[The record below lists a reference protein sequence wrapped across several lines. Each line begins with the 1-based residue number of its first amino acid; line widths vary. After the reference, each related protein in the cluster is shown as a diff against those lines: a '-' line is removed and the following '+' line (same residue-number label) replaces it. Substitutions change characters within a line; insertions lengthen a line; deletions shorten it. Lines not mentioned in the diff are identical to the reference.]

1 MQKLLIANRGE
12 IACRVARAAK
22 SLGIATVAV
31 HSDVDAQSPHVR
43 LCDEAVLI
51 GIEGK
56 GKSPYLDIRAL
67 LLAAETTG
75 ADAIH
80 PGYGFLAERA
90 DFARE
95 VIDAGLTWVGPPA
108 LVMERLGR
116 KDGAKVLAR
125 SIGVPVVP
133 GFELG
138 VVGGQLLEAGTTP
151 AGDVDLLGVWLND
164 EVPEQGKKK
173 PSGALPDKLQKAVDQ
188 VGFPLLIKA
197 VAGGGGRGM
206 RVVREAG
213 TLIESLRLAAREAQ
227 EAFGD
232 GTLLIERYIERGRH
246 VEIQI
251 LADAHGSVVHLGER
265 DCSVQRRHQKLLEES
280 PSPAV
285 TPEIRNAMAQA
296 AVRLASAVGYVSAGT
311 VEFLL
316 DDETGQ
322 FYFLEVNTRIQV
334 EHPVTELVTGVD
346 LVTWQ
351 LWIARGVALSI
362 RQVEILQTG
371 HAIEARLCAEDPS
384 QNFAPQTGAILRW
397 TPPTGEGV
405 RVDHGLNAQDAV
417 SVHYDAMIAKIL
429 AWGPN
434 RATANARLVQALKQT
449 EILGLR
455 TNLAHLL
462 QVLQEP
468 DFLAGQF
475 TTRYIESH
483 PVAPEPLVPDEALLA
498 VALWRH
504 APGLVKR
511 FRNNPARP
519 DVSVLVLPGGQ
530 TVHVGLQQVHGR
542 VFHWGVAHT
551 PDPLLAVPPPT
562 PTLVEWLAADDASV
576 TFVTRNQRQTWR
588 IAADSKRIWLHAP
601 QGLVFVV
608 EEGSLMPEPQP
619 PEAAAGS
626 VVAQIA
632 AVVSQVHVEV
642 GETVAVDQPLVTL
655 ESMKMLTIL
664 KAPQAGVVRS
674 ILAAVGESV
683 AAGAVL
689 VEVGEP

>member
-12 IACRVARAAK
+12 IACRIARAAK

-31 HSDVDAQSPHVR
+31 HSDVDAHAPHVAQ
-43 LCDEAVLI
+43 CDEAVCI
-51 GIEGK
+51 GAEGK
-56 GKSPYLDIRAL
+56 GKSPYLSIRAL
-67 LLAAETTG
+67 LLAAEQTG
-75 ADAIH
+75 ADAVH

-95 VIDAGLTWVGPPA
+95 VVDAGLTWVGPPA

-125 SIGVPVVP
+125 SLGVPVVP

-138 VVGGQLLEAGTTP
+138 A
-151 AGDVDLLGVWLND
+151 ASGDVAEKASAQPDLDLLNAWLAD
-164 EVPEQGKKK
+164 DAPAVGKKK
-173 PSGALPDKLQKAVDQ
+173 NADALPARLQKAVDQ

-206 RVVREAG
+206 RVVREAA
-213 TLIESLRLAAREAQ
+213 TLAESLRLAAREAQ

-251 LADAHGSVVHLGER
+251 LADAHGTVVHLGER

-285 TPEIRNAMAQA
+285 TPDIRNAMAQA
-296 AVRLASAVGYVSAGT
+296 AVRLATAVGYVSAGT

-346 LVTWQ
+346 LVIWQ
-351 LWIARGVALSI
+351 LWIARGVPLAI
-362 RQVEILQTG
+362 RQVEILQSG
-371 HAIEARLCAEDPS
+371 HAIEARLCAEDP
-384 QNFAPQTGAILRW
+384 QANFAPQTGAILRW
-397 TPPTGEGV
+397 QPPEGEGV
-405 RVDHGLNAQDAV
+405 RVDHGLNPQDAV
-417 SVHYDAMIAKIL
+417 SVQYDAMIAKIL
-429 AWGPN
+429 AWGPD
-434 RATANARLVQALKQT
+434 RPTAIARLVRALKQT
-449 EILGLR
+449 QSLGLR

-468 DFLAGQF
+468 DFVAGQF

-483 PVAPEPLVPDEALLA
+483 PVAADPPVPDAALLA
-498 VALWRH
+498 VALWQN
-504 APGLVKR
+504 AAGLAKR
-511 FRNNPARP
+511 FRNNPPRP
-519 DVSVLVLPGGQ
+519 DVTVLELPDSHLA
-530 TVHVGLQQVHGR
+530 HVGLAHTAGR
-542 VFHWGVAHT
+542 TFHWGVAHT
-551 PDPLLAVPPPT
+551 ADPLLAAPLPT
-562 PTLVEWLAADDASV
+562 PTAVEWLASDGQGV
-576 TFVTRNQRQTWR
+576 TFATHDQRQTWR
-588 IAADSKRIWLHAP
+588 IARDGARLWLHAP
-601 QGLVFVV
+601 QGEVIALT
-608 EEGSLMPEPQP
+608 EGSLLPQPKP
-619 PEAAAGS
+619 PEAAPGS

-632 AVVSQVHVEV
+632 AVVSQVHVAV
-642 GETVAVDQPLVTL
+642 GDVVAADQPLVTL

-664 KAPQAGVVRS
+664 KAPQAGVVRAL
-674 ILAAVGESV
+674 LAAVGESV

-689 VEVGEP
+689 VEVGDA

>member
-12 IACRVARAAK
+12 IACRIARAAK
-22 SLGIATVAV
+22 GLGIATVAV

-43 LCDEAVLI
+43 MCDEAVCI
-51 GIEGK
+51 GSEGK
-56 GKSPYLDIRAL
+56 GKSPYLSIRAL
-67 LLAAETTG
+67 LAAAAQTG

-95 VIDAGLTWVGPPA
+95 VVDAGLTWVGPPA

-133 GFELG
+133 GFEMAI
-138 VVGGQLLEAGTTP
+138 VGGQDAGSP
-151 AGDVDLLGVWLND
+151 SPSADLDLLDAWLND
-164 EVPEQGKKK
+164 DAPSPAGKK
-173 PSGALPDKLQKAVDQ
+173 PTAGALPAKLQKAVDE

-206 RVVREAG
+206 RVVHEAG

-251 LADAHGSVVHLGER
+251 LADAHGTVIHLGER
-265 DCSVQRRHQKLLEES
+265 DCSVQRRHQKLIEES

-285 TPEIRNAMAQA
+285 KPELRMAMAQA

-316 DDETGQ
+316 DDQTGE

-351 LWIARGVALSI
+351 LWIARRVPLSM
-362 RQVEILQTG
+362 RQVEIMQSG
-371 HAIEARLCAEDPS
+371 HAIEARLCAEDP
-384 QNFAPQTGAILRW
+384 QANFAPQTGAILRW
-397 TPPTGEGV
+397 KPPVGEGV
-405 RVDHGLNAQDAV
+405 RVDHGLNDRDAV

-434 RATANARLVQALKQT
+434 RATAIARLVQALKQT

-455 TNLAHLL
+455 TNVAHLL

-468 DFLAGQF
+468 DFQAGNF

-483 PVAPEPLVPDEALLA
+483 PVAGDPPLPDEALLA

-519 DVSVLVLPGGQ
+519 DVTVVQTPGGQ
-530 TVHVGLQQVHGR
+530 TVHVGLQHKAGR
-542 VFHWGVAHT
+542 EFHWGVAHT
-551 PDPLLAVPPPT
+551 PDPLLSAPLPT
-562 PTLVEWLAADDASV
+562 PTPVEWLASDDAGV
-576 TFVTRNQRQTWR
+576 TFATHGQRQTWR
-588 IAADSKRIWLHAP
+588 IAADGQRLWLHSP
-601 QGLVFVV
+601 QGVVFAVD
-608 EEGSLMPEPQP
+608 ETSLLPEPKP
-619 PEAAAGS
+619 PEAAPGS

-632 AVVSQVHVEV
+632 AVVSQVHVAV
-642 GETVAVDQPLVTL
+642 GDSVVADQPLVTL

-664 KAPQAGVVRS
+664 KAPQAGVVRA
-674 ILAAVGESV
+674 ILAAAGESV

>member
-12 IACRVARAAK
+12 IACRIARAAK
-22 SLGIATVAV
+22 GLGIATVAV

-43 LCDEAVLI
+43 MCDEAVCI
-51 GIEGK
+51 GSEGK
-56 GKSPYLDIRAL
+56 GKSPYLSIRAL
-67 LLAAETTG
+67 LAAAAQTG

-95 VIDAGLTWVGPPA
+95 VVDAGLTWVGPPA

-133 GFELG
+133 GFEMAI
-138 VVGGQLLEAGTTP
+138 VGGQDAGSP
-151 AGDVDLLGVWLND
+151 SPSADLDLLDAWLND
-164 EVPEQGKKK
+164 DAPSPAGKK
-173 PSGALPDKLQKAVDQ
+173 PTAGALPAKLQKAVDE

-206 RVVREAG
+206 RVVHEAG

-251 LADAHGSVVHLGER
+251 LADAHGTVIHLGER
-265 DCSVQRRHQKLLEES
+265 DCSVQRRHQKLIEES

-285 TPEIRNAMAQA
+285 KPELRMAMAQA

-316 DDETGQ
+316 DDQTGE

-351 LWIARGVALSI
+351 LWIARRVPLSM
-362 RQVEILQTG
+362 RQVEIMQSG
-371 HAIEARLCAEDPS
+371 HAIEARLCAEDP
-384 QNFAPQTGAILRW
+384 QANFAPQTGAILRW
-397 TPPTGEGV
+397 KSPEGEGV
-405 RVDHGLNAQDAV
+405 RVDHGL
-417 SVHYDAMIAKIL
+417 
-429 AWGPN
+429 
-434 RATANARLVQALKQT
+434 
-449 EILGLR
+449 R
-455 TNLAHLL
+455 TNVAHLL

-468 DFLAGQF
+468 DFQAGNF

-483 PVAPEPLVPDEALLA
+483 PVAGDPPLPDEALLA

-519 DVSVLVLPGGQ
+519 DVTVVQTPGGQ
-530 TVHVGLQQVHGR
+530 TVHVGLQHKAGR
-542 VFHWGVAHT
+542 EFHWGIAHT
-551 PDPLLAVPPPT
+551 PDPLLSAPLPT
-562 PTLVEWLAADDASV
+562 PTPVEWLASDDAGV
-576 TFVTRNQRQTWR
+576 TFATHGQRQTWR
-588 IAADSKRIWLHAP
+588 IAADGQRLWLHSP
-601 QGLVFVV
+601 QGVVFAVD
-608 EEGSLMPEPQP
+608 ETSLLPEPKP
-619 PEAAAGS
+619 PEAAPGS

-632 AVVSQVHVEV
+632 AVVSQVHVAV
-642 GETVAVDQPLVTL
+642 GDSVVADQPLVTL

-664 KAPQAGVVRS
+664 KAPQAGVVRA
-674 ILAAVGESV
+674 ILAAAGESV

>member
-12 IACRVARAAK
+12 IACRIARAAK

-31 HSDVDAQSPHVR
+31 HSDVDARSPHVR
-43 LCDEAVLI
+43 LCDEAVCI
-51 GIEGK
+51 GAEGK
-56 GKSPYLDIRAL
+56 GRSPYLNIAGL
-67 LLAAETTG
+67 LHAAAQTG

-90 DFARE
+90 EFAQA
-95 VIDAGLTWVGPPA
+95 VVDAGLIWVGPA
-108 LVMERLGR
+108 ASVMDRLGR

-125 SIGVPVVP
+125 TLGVPVVP

-138 VVGGQLLEAGTTP
+138 ASD
-151 AGDVDLLGVWLND
+151 DVTAWLQAD
-164 EVPEQGKKK
+164 A
-173 PSGALPDKLQKAVDQ
+173 STAGALPASLQKSVAE

-206 RVVREAG
+206 RVVREDA
-213 TLIESLRLAAREAQ
+213 TLAESLRLAAREAQ

-251 LADAHGSVVHLGER
+251 LADAHGHVVHLGER

-285 TPEIRNAMAQA
+285 TPDVRAAMAQA
-296 AVRLASAVGYVSAGT
+296 AVHLASAVGYVSAGT

-316 DDETGQ
+316 DDQTLQ

-334 EHPVTELVTGVD
+334 EHPVSELVTGLD
-346 LVTWQ
+346 LVVWQ
-351 LWIARGVALSI
+351 LQIARGQALTVPQSDI
-362 RQVEILQTG
+362 VQRG
-371 HAIEARLCAEDPS
+371 HAIEARLCAEDPA

-397 TPPTGEGV
+397 LPPEGDGV

-429 AWGPN
+429 AWGPD
-434 RATANARLVQALKQT
+434 RATAIARLVRALKQT
-449 EILGLR
+449 QILGLR
-455 TNLAHLL
+455 TNLPHLL
-462 QVLQEP
+462 QGLQET
-468 DFLAGQF
+468 DFQSEHF

-483 PVAPEPLVPDEALLA
+483 PVAAEPVLPDEALLA
-498 VALWRH
+498 VALWQY
-504 APGLVKR
+504 AAGLAKR
-511 FRNNPARP
+511 FRNNSARP
-519 DVSVLVLPGGQ
+519 DVTVLQLAGEKL
-530 TVHVGLQQVHGR
+530 VHVGLRHTGGR
-542 VFHWGVAHT
+542 FFQWGIVHT
-551 PDPLLAVPPPT
+551 PDPLLAAPVPT
-562 PTLVEWLAADDASV
+562 PTQVEWIATDSASV
-576 TFVTRNQRQTWR
+576 TFATHDQRQTWR
-588 IAADSKRIWLHAP
+588 LAADGKHLWLHSP
-601 QGLVFVV
+601 QGVVFTVD
-608 EEGSLMPEPQP
+608 EGSLLPEPKP

-632 AVVSQVHVEV
+632 AVVSQVHVALGDV
-642 GETVAVDQPLVTL
+642 VAVDQPLVTL

-664 KAPQAGVVRS
+664 KAPQAGVVRA
-674 ILAAVGESV
+674 ILAAAGESV

-689 VEVGEP
+689 VEVGDPE

>member
-1 MQKLLIANRGE
+1 MKKLLIANRAE
-12 IACRVARAAK
+12 IACRIARAAK

-31 HSDVDAQSPHVR
+31 YTDVDADAPHVAQ
-43 LCDEAVLI
+43 CDEAVCI
-51 GIEGK
+51 GAEGK
-56 GKSPYLDIRAL
+56 GKSPYLHIRGL
-67 LLAAETTG
+67 LLAAEQTG

-95 VIDAGLTWVGPPA
+95 VVDAGLIWVGPPA
-108 LVMERLGR
+108 TVMDRLGR

-133 GFELG
+133 GIEL
-138 VVGGQLLEAGTTP
+138 
-151 AGDVDLLGVWLND
+151 VDTDL
-164 EVPEQGKKK
+164 PENQQERV
-173 PSGALPDKLQKAVDQ
+173 AE

-206 RVVREAG
+206 RVVRDPGA
-213 TLIESLRLAAREAQ
+213 LVESLQLATREAS

-251 LADAHGSVVHLGER
+251 LADAHGTVLHLGER
-265 DCSVQRRHQKLLEES
+265 ECSVQRRHQKLLEES

-285 TPEIRNAMAQA
+285 SPDLRAQMTAA
-296 AVRLASAVGYVSAGT
+296 AVKLAAAVGYVSAGT

-316 DDETGQ
+316 DDVTGQ

-334 EHPVTELVTGVD
+334 EHPVTELVTGLD
-346 LVTWQ
+346 LVGWQ
-351 LWIARGVALSI
+351 LQIARGVPLTM
-362 RQVEILQTG
+362 RQDEVIQTG
-371 HAIEARLCAEDPS
+371 HAIEARLCAEDP
-384 QNFAPQTGAILRW
+384 QANFAPQTGAVLRW
-397 TPPTGEGV
+397 QPPMGEGV
-405 RVDHGLNAQDAV
+405 RVDHGLNARDAV

-429 AWGPN
+429 AWGPD
-434 RATANARLVQALKQT
+434 RPTAIARLVRALKQT
-449 EILGLR
+449 ELLGLR
-455 TNLAHLL
+455 SNIAHLL

-468 DFLAGQF
+468 DFVAGNF

-483 PVAPEPLVPDEALLA
+483 PVAADPPVPDEALLA

-504 APGLVKR
+504 APALVGR

-519 DVSVLVLPGGQ
+519 DVTVLILPEGQ
-530 TVHVGLQQVHGR
+530 TVHLALQHKASR
-542 VFHWGVAHT
+542 LFYWGASHT
-551 PDPLLAVPPPT
+551 PDPLLAT
-562 PTLVEWLAADDASV
+562 PLPSQTPVEWLASDANSV
-576 TFVTRNQRQTWR
+576 TFATRERRQTWR
-588 IAADSKRIWLHAP
+588 IASEGKRLWLHAP
-601 QGLVFVV
+601 DGVV
-608 EEGSLMPEPQP
+608 CAVDEGSLLPEPKP

-632 AVVSQVHVEV
+632 AVVSHVHVKV
-642 GETVAVDQPLVTL
+642 GDTVAADQPLVTL

-664 KAPQAGVVRS
+664 KAPQAGVV
-674 ILAAVGESV
+674 LALFAGVGESV
-683 AAGAVL
+683 ASGAVL
-689 VEVGEP
+689 VEIGEA

>member
-1 MQKLLIANRGE
+1 MKKLLIANRGE
-12 IACRVARAAK
+12 IACRIARAAK
-22 SLGIATVAV
+22 SLGISTVAV
-31 HSDVDAQSPHVR
+31 HSDVDAQAPHVR
-43 LCDEAVLI
+43 QCDEAVCI
-51 GIEGK
+51 GAEGK
-56 GKSPYLDIRAL
+56 GKSPYLSIRAL
-67 LLAAETTG
+67 LLAAEQTG
-75 ADAIH
+75 ADAVH

-95 VIDAGLTWVGPPA
+95 VVDAGLIWVGPPA

-125 SIGVPVVP
+125 SINVPVVP

-138 VVGGQLLEAGTTP
+138 VVGGQLLEKVATDQ
-151 AGDVDLLGVWLND
+151 ADLDLLSAWLAD
-164 EVPEQGKKK
+164 DAPAIGKKK
-173 PSGALPDKLQKAVDQ
+173 RPDALPPKLQKVVDE

-206 RVVREAG
+206 RVVREAA
-213 TLIESLRLAAREAQ
+213 TLTESLRLAAREAQ

-296 AVRLASAVGYVSAGT
+296 AVRLATAVGYVSAGT

-351 LWIARGVALSI
+351 LWIARGVPLSI

-371 HAIEARLCAEDPS
+371 HAMEARLCAEDP
-384 QNFAPQTGAILRW
+384 QANFAPQTGAILRW
-397 TPPTGEGV
+397 LPPDGDGV
-405 RVDHGLNAQDAV
+405 RVDHGLNPHDAV

-429 AWGPN
+429 AWGPD
-434 RATANARLVQALKQT
+434 RATAIARLVRALKQT
-449 EILGLR
+449 QILGLR

-468 DFLAGQF
+468 DFQSGHF
-475 TTRYIESH
+475 MTRYIESH
-483 PVAPEPLVPDEALLA
+483 PVAADPPVPDEALLA

-504 APGLVKR
+504 AAGLAAR

-519 DVSVLVLPGGQ
+519 DVTVLLLPGGQ
-530 TVHVGLQQVHGR
+530 LAYLGLQPKAGR
-542 VFHWGVAHT
+542 LFQWGVSHM
-551 PDPLLAVPPPT
+551 PDPLLAAPLLT
-562 PTLVEWLAADDASV
+562 PTAVEWLATDDSGV
-576 TFVTRNQRQTWR
+576 TFSTRGQRQRWQ
-588 IAADSKRIWLHAP
+588 IAQDGQRLWLHSP
-601 QGLVFVV
+601 HGVVFALD
-608 EEGSLMPEPQP
+608 EGSLLPQPKP
-619 PEAAAGS
+619 PEAAPGS

-632 AVVSQVHVEV
+632 AVVSQVHVALGDEV
-642 GETVAVDQPLVTL
+642 AADQPLVTL

-664 KAPQAGVVRS
+664 KAPQAGVVRA

-689 VEVGEP
+689 VEVGDA

>member
-1 MQKLLIANRGE
+1 MHKLLIANRGE
-12 IACRVARAAK
+12 IACRIARAAQ

-31 HSDVDAQSPHVR
+31 HTDVDADAPHVR
-43 LCDEAVLI
+43 LCDEAVFI
-51 GIEGK
+51 GPEGR
-56 GKSPYLDIRAL
+56 GKSPHLDIRGL
-67 LLAAETTG
+67 LLAAEQTG
-75 ADAIH
+75 ADAVH

-95 VIDAGLTWVGPPA
+95 VVDAGLTWVGPPA
-108 LVMERLGR
+108 IVMDRLGR

-138 VVGGQLLEAGTTP
+138 TAGSD
-151 AGDVDLLGVWLND
+151 ADLLGEWLKAD
-164 EVPEQGKKK
+164 VPG
-173 PSGALPDKLQKAVDQ
+173 PVPAHLTKAIDQ

-206 RVVREAG
+206 RVVRDAD
-213 TLIESLRLAAREAQ
+213 TLVESLRLAAREAQ

-232 GTLLIERYIERGRH
+232 GTLLVERYIERGRH

-265 DCSVQRRHQKLLEES
+265 ECSVQRRHQKLLEES

-285 TPEIRNAMAQA
+285 TPEIRNAMTQA

-316 DDETGQ
+316 DDLTGQ

-346 LVTWQ
+346 LVMWQ
-351 LWIARGVALSI
+351 LWIARGVPLSI

-371 HAIEARLCAEDPS
+371 HAIEARLCAEDP
-384 QNFAPQTGAILRW
+384 QANFAPQTGAILRW
-397 TPPTGEGV
+397 QPPHGEGV
-405 RVDHGLNAQDAV
+405 RVDHGLNTTDAV

-429 AWGPN
+429 AWGPD
-434 RATANARLVQALKQT
+434 RPTAIARLVRALQQT
-449 EILGLR
+449 ELLGLR

-462 QVLQEP
+462 QVLQDP
-468 DFLAGQF
+468 DFAAGNF

-483 PVAPEPLVPDEALLA
+483 PVAADPPIADEALLA
-498 VALWRH
+498 VALWRQ
-504 APGLVKR
+504 AAGLCTR
-511 FRNNPARP
+511 FRNNPARA
-519 DVSVLVLPGGQ
+519 DVTVLTAPSGQ
-530 TVHVGLQQVHGR
+530 TVHVGLQHQAGR
-542 VFHWGVAHT
+542 TFLWGVAHT
-551 PDPLLAVPPPT
+551 PDPLLAAGLPT
-562 PTLVEWLAADDASV
+562 ATLVQWLASDAASV
-576 TFVTRNQRQTWR
+576 TFSTRERRQTWG
-588 IAADSKRIWLHAP
+588 IAVEGTRVWLRSP
-601 QGLVFVV
+601 QGVV
-608 EEGSLMPEPQP
+608 WSVDEGSLLPQP
-619 PEAAAGS
+619 KAPEAAAGS

-632 AVVSQVHVEV
+632 AVVSQVHVAV
-642 GETVAVDQPLVTL
+642 GDTVTADQPLVTL

-664 KAPQAGVVRS
+664 KAPQAGVVRA
-674 ILAAVGESV
+674 ILAGVGESV

-689 VEVGEP
+689 VEVGDA